1 LAFGIF
7 INSIYIISSE
17 GVEKHV
23 KNCKTTRFLAKY
35 GGLQKKNYGKSEKY
49 DFFHTLSSIS

>member
-1 LAFGIF
+1 LECK
-7 INSIYIISSE
+7 SQQPIIE

-49 DFFHTLSSIS
+49 DFFHTLNY

>member
-1 LAFGIF
+1 MNRFKCQSMHI
-7 INSIYIISSE
+7 E

-35 GGLQKKNYGKSEKY
+35 GGLQKKNYRKIRK
-49 DFFHTLSSIS
+49 I